1 MTNKEFVTHTNDTA
15 DDDFE
20 ELSLM
25 NEKSRMDFYRK
36 KHGNRRGSR
45 SLPASPKME
54 RKGLPELPESAAAI
68 VNSQSPYFTVAK
80 PEQRAQGGISFL
92 TSLFGITAVKP
103 AEARA
108 NLEAK
113 YEHDKTAEF
122 VDSIAESAAQRA
134 RKTPRPQE
142 NREINMFSPTS
153 MWSVSGR
160 DLCDLL

>member
-54 RKGLPELPESAAAI
+54 RKGLPELPESAAA
-68 VNSQSPYFTVAK
+68 VVSQNTYFTVTK

-92 TSLFGITAVKP
+92 TNLFGITAAKP
-103 AEARA
+103 AEANA
-108 NLEAK
+108 NLAMK
-113 YEHDKTAEF
+113 YEHDQTAEF
-122 VDSIAESAAQRA
+122 VDSIAVQQRA
-134 RKTPRPQE
+134 RKTPKPQE
-142 NREINMFSPTS
+142 NREMNMFSPTS

>member
-1 MTNKEFVTHTNDTA
+1 MTNKEFVSHTNDTA

-54 RKGLPELPESAAAI
+54 RKGLPELPESAAA
-68 VNSQSPYFTVAK
+68 VVSQSNYFTVSK

-92 TSLFGITAVKP
+92 TNLFGITAAKP
-103 AEARA
+103 AEANA
-108 NLEAK
+108 NLAMK
-113 YEHDKTAEF
+113 YEHDQTAEF
-122 VDSIAESAAQRA
+122 VDSIAVQRA
-134 RKTPRPQE
+134 RKTPKPQE
-142 NREINMFSPTS
+142 NREMNMFSPTS
-153 MWSVSGR
+153 MWSASGR